1 MSLRYYFSVIRPKS
15 QGRFSRLTVSQN
27 RGKIKPDFPEKRS
40 PGGTLKR
47 WRLLPLPG
55 KREFLFAFPRGEV
68 MPMYLTLTELL
79 ALATFVLL
87 LIEYFNQNKKK

>member
-1 MSLRYYFSVIRPKS
+1 
-15 QGRFSRLTVSQN
+15 
-27 RGKIKPDFPEKRS
+27 
-40 PGGTLKR
+40 
-47 WRLLPLPG
+47 
-55 KREFLFAFPRGEV
+55 